1 MECRQA
7 KERISP
13 YLDQELDAASAR
25 QLEAHLHEC
34 ANCREALKE
43 LQEIDGMVLGLPRF
57 DPGPDFARQVST
69 KLSEPAATGEIER
82 PGRPSLFDRLFR
94 LLDDFVH
101 LMSPTRAHTT
111 GTLDEFSDFPPLSM
125 GHIYFKLMDQPT
137 RG

>member
-25 QLEAHLHEC
+25 QVEAHLHEC

-43 LQEIDGMVLGLPRF
+43 YQEINSMVLGLPRF
-57 DPGPDFARQVST
+57 DLGPDFARQMSMKV
-69 KLSEPAATGEIER
+69 SEPAVTGGIER

-125 GHIYFKLMDQPT
+125 GHIYFKMIDLT
-137 RG
+137 VRG